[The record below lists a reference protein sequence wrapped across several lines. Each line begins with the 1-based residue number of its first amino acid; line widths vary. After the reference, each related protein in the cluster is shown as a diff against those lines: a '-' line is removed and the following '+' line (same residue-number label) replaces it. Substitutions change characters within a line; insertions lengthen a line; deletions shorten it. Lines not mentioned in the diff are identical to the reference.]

1 MWALVPQREGVLAM
15 LRSKLQE
22 EGLRAFLAAYSHRY
36 ASLALDQ
43 LCSMFD
49 LDEKRVY
56 RRARGGE
63 GEP

>member
-1 MWALVPQREGVLAM
+1 M

-56 RRARGGE
+56 RRARGG
-63 GEP
+63 GSRSDCP